1 MKRLLIALLTVAV
14 VGFGAYVA
22 KDMARTV
29 PLSVP
34 ACGIEVECEQVF
46 TIRSDK
52 LQQVVD
58 KPGIAAY
65 YGKYILDHAGQNF
78 RDLWKISPGD
88 QVIFGTVRYRC
99 SYITVG
105 WSDRGIYTD
114 AGEPPDADLYLCTCV
129 PGGEEYEIYIV
140 GLEREQS

>member
-1 MKRLLIALLTVAV
+1 MKKLLIAIAAVAV
-14 VGFGAYVA
+14 VGLGAYLA
-22 KDMARTV
+22 KDLARPV
-29 PLSVP
+29 HLSIP

-46 TIRSDK
+46 TFRSAK
-52 LQQVVD
+52 LQQVID

-65 YGKYILDHAGQNF
+65 YGRYILDHAGQEF
-78 RDLWKISPGD
+78 DGLWNISPGD

-114 AGEPPDADLYLCTCV
+114 AGEPPEADLYLCTCV
-129 PGGEEYEIYIV
+129 PGGEEYDIYIV
-140 GLEREQS
+140 ALNKE

>member
-1 MKRLLIALLTVAV
+1 MKRLLIALAAVAV
-14 VGFGAYVA
+14 VALGACLV
-22 KDMARTV
+22 KDLAQPV
-29 PLSVP
+29 HLSIP

-46 TIRSDK
+46 TLRSDK

-78 RDLWKISPGD
+78 RGLWKIRPGD
-88 QVIFGTVRYRC
+88 EVIFGAVRYRC

-114 AGEPPDADLYLCTCV
+114 AGEPPEADLYLCTCV

-140 GLEREQS
+140 ALNKE

>member
-78 RDLWKISPGD
+78 RDLWKIRPGD
-88 QVIFGTVRYRC
+88 QVVLGDDQLTVR
-99 SYITVG
+99 
-105 WSDRGIYTD
+105 
-114 AGEPPDADLYLCTCV
+114 
-129 PGGEEYEIYIV
+129 
-140 GLEREQS
+140 